1 MSTPIEFMETQ
12 ELVHELKKR
21 FDEMMFIGFQPK
33 SNHADNYHIA
43 IKSTLHGAFGM
54 IEVLSRAADAHV
66 EDE

>member
-1 MSTPIEFMETQ
+1 MSTPIEYMETS

-21 FDEMMFIGFQPK
+21 FDEMMFIGFHAK
-33 SNHADNYHIA
+33 SKSTDNYHIA

-54 IEVLSRAADAHV
+54 IEVLSRAADAHA

>member
-21 FDEMMFIGFQPK
+21 FDEMMFIGFNQK
-33 SNHADNYHIA
+33 SKHSDSYHIA
-43 IKSTLHGAFGM
+43 IKGTLHGAFGM
-54 IEVLSRAADAHV
+54 IEVLTRAADAHV